1 MKMNKEKFTKKLK
14 EVTGYDDE
22 KVNAVAEVLGDT
34 FIIGK
39 NNKEKMLDGF
49 QEKLEIN
56 REKANELYNKAME
69 IITKEIKD
77 KILHPLRKDEE

>member
-1 MKMNKEKFTKKLK
+1 
-14 EVTGYDDE
+14 
-22 KVNAVAEVLGDT
+22 
-34 FIIGK
+34 
-39 NNKEKMLDGF
+39 MLDGF